1 MLIRFIKAT
10 DTTTGRYMPGEIA
23 VFPEHEAN
31 YHISMNRAECANDLI
46 ETAALVKEPETR
58 KQTKAGN

>member
-1 MLIRFIKAT
+1 
-10 DTTTGRYMPGEIA
+10 MPGEIA

-46 ETAALVKEPETR
+46 ETVALVKEPETR